1 MSRTSKVL
9 TLAVLVGVMFAG
21 TSVAT
26 AAKVVQYRGIAL
38 RVPSAWPVFDLSAR
52 PNVCVR
58 FDRHAVYL
66 GRAGAAE
73 RCPAHI
79 LGRTEAILVEPL
91 TAVSARAGS
100 LAGAA
105 LFGAGAWT
113 RVVRPRA
120 RLVITATWRGRPGI
134 VARALNLRVL
144 HPSRATGRPGR
155 LTAHAASTSTAHTT
169 SFTTGLGF
177 DPCAT
182 PSTSAMSAWKSSPYR
197 TVGVYLGGTN
207 MACAQPNLTSSWVRT
222 ETAAGWHFIPT
233 YVGLQAP
240 GSSCGGCSAITP
252 SRASAE
258 GAAAATD
265 AVTRAQAVS
274 LGPGNPIYFDMEAY
288 SAGGSATTTV
298 RKFLSAWTT
307 TLHADGYLSG
317 VYSSA
322 ASGISDLVA
331 AQRTSFVEPD
341 DVWIANWNN
350 THSTSDPYTPS
361 TFWAD
366 HQRIHQYSG
375 GQDVT
380 YGGVTMNIDGDYVD
394 GAVAPAGPS
403 LPDNTFVQVFGSQ
416 AIYRIAGGAPLFVS
430 SWDGFGG
437 PQPITTITQG
447 QFNSLR
453 PVPADKTFLT
463 TTTGRVFRMAGG
475 APLAVSD
482 WARFGSVQP
491 FVTIDQW
498 DIDNIS
504 NPLSHLRALPA
515 DGTLVQALPSHS
527 YWQFASG
534 GRIPVAVNKR
544 AIAVDEFALAPFP
557 ILPGSSGGGSL
568 GGSSPCVVPSLRH
581 MTITQARRT
590 LGRAHCS
597 LGKIHRPRHPRAH
610 HVLRVVSQAPI
621 ANSRRQPGYAVGVT
635 VT

>member
-9 TLAVLVGVMFAG
+9 TLAILMGVMFAG

-38 RVPSAWPVFDLSAR
+38 RVPSAWPVFDLGSQ
-52 PNVCVR
+52 PSVCVR

-66 GRAGAAE
+66 GHPGASE
-73 RCPAHI
+73 RCPAHL

-91 TAVSARAGS
+91 TAGAAHAGS
-100 LAGAA
+100 AAGAA
-105 LFGAGAWT
+105 LSGAGAWT
-113 RVVRPRA
+113 RILWAHA
-120 RLVITATWRGRPGI
+120 RLAITATWHSRPAI
-134 VARALNLRVL
+134 VARALNVRAL
-144 HPSRATGRPGR
+144 HPSRPTGR
-155 LTAHAASTSTAHTT
+155 TAAFSARAASTSIAHSA

-182 PSTSAMSAWKSSPYR
+182 PSTSAMSAWKSSPYHS
-197 TVGVYLGGTN
+197 VGVYLGGTN

-240 GSSCGGCSAITP
+240 GSSCGGCAAISP
-252 SRASAE
+252 SQAAAQ

-265 AVTRAQAVS
+265 AVSRAQAVS
-274 LGPGNPIYFDMEAY
+274 LGRGNPIYFDMEAY
-288 SAGGSATTTV
+288 STGGSATATV
-298 RKFLSAWTT
+298 RKFLAAWTT

-331 AQRTSFVEPD
+331 GQHTSFVEPD

-350 THSTSDPYTPS
+350 TRSTSDPYTPS
-361 TFWAD
+361 AFWAA

-380 YGGVTMNIDGDYVD
+380 YGGVTINIDGDYVD
-394 GAVAPAGPS
+394 GAVAPAGRS
-403 LPDNTFVQVFGSQ
+403 IPDSTFVQVFGSQ
-416 AIYRIAGGAPLFVS
+416 AVYRIAGGAPLFVS

-437 PQPITTITQG
+437 PQPITTITQS
-447 QFNSLR
+447 QFNSLS

-475 APLAVSD
+475 APLPVSD
-482 WARFGSVQP
+482 WARFGAVQP

-498 DIDNIS
+498 NIDNIA
-504 NPLSHLRALPA
+504 NPLSHLRSVPA
-515 DGTLVQALPSHS
+515 NGTLVQALPSRT

-534 GRIPVAVNKR
+534 GRIPVSANAA
-544 AIAVDEFALAPFP
+544 AIAVDELALAPFT

-568 GGSSPCVVPSLRH
+568 GGSAPCVVPSLRH
-581 MTITQARRT
+581 MTITQARRA
-590 LGRAHCS
+590 LNRAHCS
-597 LGKIHRPRHPRAH
+597 LGKIRRPRHPRRH
-610 HVLRVVSQAPI
+610 HVLRVASQAPI
-621 ANSRRQPGYAVGVT
+621 ANASRQPGYAVGVT